1 MAPDKIVIM
10 DGEIHR
16 TEQTYINDIEYIR
29 KDALLEWARN
39 SRDSAGKLSY
49 TEFIE
54 KIETL

>member
-1 MAPDKIVIM
+1 MAPDKIYLH
-10 DGEIHR
+10 EICAEEL
-16 TEQTYINDIEYIR
+16 TENLPYHDCYIR